1 MKRQEIAAESWQ
13 QSRLGKFTSSEI
25 HRIFTDPK
33 NKADKEAGLLSD
45 GAETYIMERV
55 AQILTGQ
62 ARQIENNWSIEW
74 GNLYEPDAVEI
85 LRLLYPDLEYFGK
98 ENPMF
103 FEYGRFSGG
112 SPDAV
117 DKKIVFEIKCPEN
130 PANHVENLLLET
142 VSDFRSLHKD
152 YWCQLQMN
160 IISIAKER
168 NIELSEMSGRFVS
181 YDPRI
186 EGDNRMK
193 ILEIPYDPE
202 FKKELDLRLAK
213 VEKRFFEIITKLSI

>member
-1 MKRQEIAAESWQ
+1 MKRQEIAAEAWQ
-13 QSRLGKFTSSEI
+13 QNRLGKFTSSEI
-25 HRIFTDPK
+25 HRIFSDPK
-33 NKADKEAGLLSD
+33 SKADKESGLLSD

-62 ARQIENNWSIEW
+62 SRQIENNWAIEW
-74 GNLYEPDAVEI
+74 GNLYEPDAVDI
-85 LRLLYPDLEYFGK
+85 LRLIYPEIGYFGK
-98 ENPMF
+98 ENPVF

-112 SPDAV
+112 SPDARE
-117 DKKIVFEIKCPEN
+117 KKIVFEVKCPEN

-142 VSDFRSLHKD
+142 VTEFRALHKD
-152 YWCQLQMN
+152 YWCQTQMN
-160 IISIAKER
+160 MLSIAKQDK
-168 NIELSEMSGRFVS
+168 IEPSEMSGRFVS

-202 FKKELDLRLAK
+202 FKTELDLRLTK